1 MASLNTPF
9 VRSVLSGLAGFVVY
23 GGWAYLVNVDH
34 GQDLAMMIG
43 LVQGSYSFALTFI
56 MTLVTEWL
64 FEKCDGQFLTIMAIV
79 CTALFVT
86 PYLIHMF
93 IGTPEILMTILPGFV
108 IGSIYTGVYVMGLKR
123 VKVETL
129 SAAHD

>member
-1 MASLNTPF
+1 MLSSPLA
-9 VRSVLSGLAGFVVY
+9 RSFFSGLAGFVVY
-23 GGWAYLVNVDH
+23 GGWAYFVNESH

-43 LVQGSYSFALTFI
+43 LVQGSYSFALTFV

-64 FEKCDGQFLTIMAIV
+64 FLKCNGQFFTIMAIV

-86 PYLIHMF
+86 PYLIHML

-108 IGSIYTGVYVMGLKR
+108 IGSIYTGVYVVGLKK
-123 VKVETL
+123 VKVEAL
-129 SAAHD
+129 SVAND

>member
-1 MASLNTPF
+1 MVSLNTPF
-9 VRSVLSGLAGFVVY
+9 VRSLLSGLAGFVVY
-23 GGWAYLVNVDH
+23 GGWAYFVNVDH

-64 FEKCDGQFLTIMAIV
+64 FEKCEGHFVTIMAIV

-93 IGTPEILMTILPGFV
+93 IGTPEILMTILPGFI
-108 IGSIYTGVYVMGLKR
+108 IG
-123 VKVETL
+123 
-129 SAAHD
+129 